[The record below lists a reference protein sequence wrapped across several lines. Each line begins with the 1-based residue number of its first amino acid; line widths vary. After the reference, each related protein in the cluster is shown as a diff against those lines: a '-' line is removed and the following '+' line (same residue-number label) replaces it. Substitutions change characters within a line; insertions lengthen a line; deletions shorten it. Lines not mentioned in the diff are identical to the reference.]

1 MRKHVAAI
9 MSILVASMVISVAS
23 AEPDRHGG
31 DRAGLPG
38 GGAPMSAEKAD
49 RMADRLGLDDAQ
61 KQTIENI
68 RLAAQPEFEALQE
81 KMKALQEERKALAD
95 RVRSE
100 VDAVLTD
107 EQRSKLEE
115 GRAGR
120 DGRRD
125 HKPGKGSRGE
135 KDPAGRSN
143 N

>member
-1 MRKHVAAI
+1 MYRVVEDSFDHIDIVDARDDTHVAAAVDTFKRI
-9 MSILVASMVISVAS
+9 DLVR
-23 AEPDRHGG
+23 P
-31 DRAGLPG
+31 
-38 GGAPMSAEKAD
+38 
-49 RMADRLGLDDAQ
+49 
-61 KQTIENI
+61 ENI

-100 VDAVLTD
+100 VDVVLTD

-125 HKPGKGSRGE
+125 HKPGKGDRDE
-135 KDPAGRSN
+135 KDPASRSN